1 MRSIPKEEDTVYCS
15 ECGCDRILLQ
25 NALNTLLQPEQPAQT
40 EPELETPLAPQPEQE
55 EPTRIMGA
63 APVQPAQEEPTR
75 IMSAPRREA
84 EPQPQ
89 EPAAEPTRML
99 DDGMREQFPDRAAR
113 AAGRGRNPCDA
124 CRLPPC
130 TAGGPA
136 AGA

>member
-1 MRSIPKEEDTVYCS
+1 MYCS

-75 IMSAPRREA
+75 IMGAPRR
-84 EPQPQ
+84 PQPQ

-99 DDGMREQFPDRAAR
+99 DDGMREQFPGRASH
-113 AAGRGRNPCDA
+113 AAGRRRHPCDA
-124 CRLPPC
+124 CCSPPC
-130 TAGGPA
+130 TADISA
-136 AGA
+136 AGACL